1 MMQDTWHI
9 VSGPIGVTCHV
20 HNESNMSSNEL
31 YRILRQSEFHVFRDI
46 GSDVGHL
53 AHCE

>member
-20 HNESNMSSNEL
+20 NNESNMSSNEL
-31 YRILRQSEFHVFRDI
+31 YRILDSRNFTFFETSGVM
-46 GSDVGHL
+46 
-53 AHCE
+53 